1 MYPTKYSIPPC
12 TSEAKESREQCSDSV
27 QQCSDKMSV
36 STYITIWLLIST
48 QISYE
53 ENNWRKLKQRCKHFP
68 NLCEE
73 ILKQAQEK
81 GYKLKTDNLEQEADL
96 MLAKDEQQH
105 WGVKTLNKRT
115 EQIEKQQEKELEQQQ
130 QHQAKIYIDQDTILE
145 QKVQESLEKLKD
157 AITTT
162 TTTTTTQTPTEQI
175 RRSWFVQLL
184 LCIIAVLVLIFPLA
198 AALKCYLRS
207 PPEAV
212 AVAERISL
220 QDLTINMQE
229 LQNEYEEVG
238 DNEQEAEMEEVYLE

>member
-1 MYPTKYSIPPC
+1 MSRLMRCIQPSIPPC
-12 TSEAKESREQCSDSV
+12 TSEAKESRELV
-27 QQCSDKMSV
+27 FQCSDKMSV

-130 QHQAKIYIDQDTILE
+130 QHQANIYIDQDTILE

-157 AITTT
+157 TITTT
-162 TTTTTTQTPTEQI
+162 TVGPTTQTDTLVDPTYYSSKYSDKPSFSSYLSSEKL
-175 RRSWFVQLL
+175 FLL
-184 LCIIAVLVLIFPLA
+184 LVHIHLSPFI
-198 AALKCYLRS
+198 YL
-207 PPEAV
+207 
-212 AVAERISL
+212 L
-220 QDLTINMQE
+220 L
-229 LQNEYEEVG
+229 Y
-238 DNEQEAEMEEVYLE
+238 